1 MLVTRKREGLD
12 DVVVDDLVADKS
24 DAASAF
30 AFEEAIDGVA
40 SHTGGKDAVE
50 RTWGAASLD
59 VAKDVDAGIES
70 SGFLETF
77 SESVDI
83 REEFLGDDDD
93 CTFVR
98 VIFSHLS

>member
-1 MLVTRKREGLD
+1 MLVTRKRKGLD

-40 SHTGGKDAVE
+40 SHTGGKDTVE

-77 SESVDI
+77 AKCVDI
-83 REEFLGDDDD
+83 AEEFLGDDDD
-93 CTFVR
+93 GTFMW
-98 VIFSHLS
+98 IILSHLS

>member
-1 MLVTRKREGLD
+1 MLVTRKGKGLD
-12 DVVVDDLVADKS
+12 DVIVYDFVADES

-70 SGFLETF
+70 GLFLDALTKR
-77 SESVDI
+77 VDI
-83 REEFLGDDDD
+83 WIEFLRDDDD
-93 CTFVR
+93 RTFVW
-98 VIFSHLS
+98 IFLSHLS